1 MRFGRDMTRQNT
13 CCTPNVL
20 RVAAR
25 VAMIAF
31 FSWHVSQFDAATA
44 ESKPQD
50 GKGKPQNGEGKQ
62 RDDQDKPWGKSVA
75 VVDATTLNGKVIC
88 GYQGWFNCPG
98 DGMEL
103 GWKHWA
109 KNARE
114 TLGPGNVTVDLWPD
128 VSELPE
134 KVQYPSAFHHADGRV
149 AKAFSSAS
157 PEVVAMHFRW
167 MREYGIDGVFLQ
179 RFANG
184 LDGGRLQKHKDQV
197 LNLVRRE
204 SVRNGR
210 VFAVMYDLSGL
221 RAGQVENVL
230 LDWKTLRSK
239 SEVPLDSTYLH
250 HEGKPLV
257 AVWGVGFN
265 DGRKYSL
272 DECIALVD
280 ALKAEGCAVMLGV
293 PSWWREGKRDAT
305 DDPRLPKL
313 VQKAD
318 IVSPWSVGR
327 YRTPQQALG
336 HADQVWKEDQRWCE
350 KHQVSFLPVAFPGFS
365 WHQLKGAELDM
376 IPRRNGDF
384 LWSQIYGAKQAGC
397 QMLYVAMFDEVDEG
411 TAIFKCDP
419 DPPVSSSEKFLSLG
433 ADPNDHYLR
442 IVGEATRGFRG
453 TSVIERELPNLAGR

>member
-1 MRFGRDMTRQNT
+1 MSLNYRRRF
-13 CCTPNVL
+13 
-20 RVAAR
+20 
-25 VAMIAF
+25 
-31 FSWHVSQFDAATA
+31 S
-44 ESKPQD
+44 
-50 GKGKPQNGEGKQ
+50 
-62 RDDQDKPWGKSVA
+62 
-75 VVDATTLNGKVIC
+75 TL
-88 GYQGWFNCPG
+88 
-98 DGMEL
+98 
-103 GWKHWA
+103 A
-109 KNARE
+109 
-114 TLGPGNVTVDLWPD
+114 
-128 VSELPE
+128 
-134 KVQYPSAFHHADGRV
+134 AFHHADGRV

-204 SVRNGR
+204 SARNGR

-293 PSWWREGKRDAT
+293 PSWWRKGNAT
-305 DDPRLPKL
+305 QLMIPGCRSSCRK
-313 VQKAD
+313 Q
-318 IVSPWSVGR
+318 I
-327 YRTPQQALG
+327 
-336 HADQVWKEDQRWCE
+336 
-350 KHQVSFLPVAFPGFS
+350 SFLHGPLAVT
-365 WHQLKGAELDM
+365 E
-376 IPRRNGDF
+376 RRSK
-384 LWSQIYGAKQAGC
+384 L
-397 QMLYVAMFDEVDEG
+397 
-411 TAIFKCDP
+411 
-419 DPPVSSSEKFLSLG
+419 
-433 ADPNDHYLR
+433 
-442 IVGEATRGFRG
+442 
-453 TSVIERELPNLAGR
+453 